1 MLSPVP
7 NSRRALAAQAPKL
20 SRAGARDDDIG
31 LLRRA
36 VLEYPSALE
45 HEAAR
50 FPCNVPDDS
59 LEADE
64 RGRAVAPVHH
74 QEFDMPLA
82 CNIAGERLCDGGSSQ
97 LW

>member
-7 NSRRALAAQAPKL
+7 NSGPALAAEAPKL

-36 VLEYPSALE
+36 VLEYSSTLE

-50 FPCNVPDDS
+50 IPCNAPDDP

-64 RGRAVAPVHH
+64 RGRAVAAIHH
-74 QEFDMPLA
+74 QVFDMPFA
-82 CNIAGERLCDGGSSQ
+82 HDIAGEGLCDGDPSQ